1 MHSYATV
8 AIGKY
13 YVCAFVVILPVYR
26 HSVS

>member
-1 MHSYATV
+1 MHSYASV

-13 YVCAFVVILPVYR
+13 YVCASVVILSVYR